1 MLRVGS
7 VRLAFRKPA
16 TSCARSRANL
26 RRMKQQQKET
36 TKHHRLPFGGRGAYG
51 MLLQGMTDRS
61 ETLMSQ
67 KPAITRGN
75 IHKHWESWSVLA
87 SSSPGG
93 PVKSTTGARH

>member
-7 VRLAFRKPA
+7 VRLALASQRRVVHALSEPA
-16 TSCARSRANL
+16 TYEA
-26 RRMKQQQKET
+26 T
-36 TKHHRLPFGGRGAYG
+36 TEG
-51 MLLQGMTDRS
+51 LLQGITDRS

-67 KPAITRGN
+67 KPAITRRGN
-75 IHKHWESWSVLA
+75 IHRHWESWSVLA